1 MSSLAGKAAL
11 VTGGSR
17 GIGAATVLRL
27 ARDGADVAFTFTVSR
42 DQADALAEQV
52 RKLGRTAV
60 PLQADSNDLEQVR
73 SAVDDAAAELGRL
86 DILVNSVA
94 VMIPGGTFDSL
105 SVADIDRTFNLNV
118 RAVFLTIQQALRY
131 LPEGGRIIILGSNIA
146 EYTPFPGM
154 ALYASSKSAL
164 HGLTRGL
171 ARELGPR
178 GINAVL
184 VQPGPTDTDAN
195 PADGPKA
202 QRMRDLIPL
211 GRYGH
216 PDDIAAMIAH
226 LAGDGGRHITGT
238 TITIDGG
245 FNT

>member
-1 MSSLAGKAAL
+1 MNPLTGKAAL

-27 ARDGADVAFTFTVSR
+27 AREGADVAFTFTSSHHR
-42 DQADALAEQV
+42 AEALAEQV
-52 RKLGRTAV
+52 RELGRTAV
-60 PLQADSNDLEQVR
+60 ALQADSTDPAQVR
-73 SAVDDAAAELGRL
+73 GAVDDAAARLGRL
-86 DILVNSVA
+86 DILVNSAA
-94 VMIPGGTFDSL
+94 VMIPGTIEKL
-105 SVADIDRTFNLNV
+105 SVDDIDRTFALNV
-118 RAVFLTIQQALRY
+118 RAAFLTVQEALRY
-131 LPEGGRIIILGSNIA
+131 LPEGGRIIILGSNVA
-146 EYTPFPGM
+146 DYTPFPGM

-178 GINAVL
+178 GINTVL

-195 PADGPKA
+195 PADGPQA
-202 QRMRDLIPL
+202 HRMRDLTPL
-211 GRYGH
+211 GRYGR

-226 LAGDGGRHITGT
+226 LAGEGGRHITGT

-245 FNT
+245 LNS